1 MANRISMQA
10 RHSTLFTRTRL
21 RAPILKPIPMLLA
34 AVLAGCASNTHH
46 TTGALTQ
53 KTQAAKPNP
62 APAYRKP
69 VAAAEEKPAPL
80 VFKDEGGGQSND
92 ESTAQPEK
100 FVDEAEAKQDEEA
113 TPDQFTDQTGTAA
126 PEEHFVQHP
135 FVDDEVPVKDEG
147 VMAKDHFTDDAGA
160 AKDEG
165 IVAHERFT
173 DDAAPAGDEDVVAH
187 QKFSD
192 DSAPIKDDDVLAQR
206 FTDDT
211 PAAKDDAVATEE
223 YTDDGANTAPEQFV
237 RAPDERNVAQAEES
251 KARPVTMLPMTVTLE
266 ADPLFE
272 FDKDAIGAEA
282 RKKLDQ
288 LIQQLK
294 GIPYGEVITLG
305 FADPIGAHAY
315 NQKLSERRASS
326 VERYLVSNG
335 IPADKIRVE
344 ARGETEEFANYKSCK
359 GQAQGRQKL
368 IDCLQPDRRVEVTVT
383 TSKDK

>member
-1 MANRISMQA
+1 MATRVSMQA
-10 RHSTLFTRTRL
+10 RHSAHSTRAAL
-21 RAPILKPIPMLLA
+21 RTPILKPIPMLLA
-34 AVLAGCASNTHH
+34 AVLVGCAANTHH
-46 TTGALTQ
+46 TTGSLTQ
-53 KTQAAKPNP
+53 SQAAKPNP

-69 VAAAEEKPAPL
+69 VTVPEEKPAPM
-80 VFKDEGGGQSND
+80 VFKDEGGGQTND
-92 ESTAQPEK
+92 ESSPPEK
-100 FVDEAEAKQDEEA
+100 FVDDAEAKQDEET
-113 TPDQFTDQTGTAA
+113 TPDQFTDQTGTTA

-135 FVDDEVPVKDEG
+135 FTDDEGPTKNEG
-147 VMAKDHFTDDAGA
+147 VVAQERFTDDAGA
-160 AKDEG
+160 PKDEG
-165 IVAHERFT
+165 TAAHQHFT
-173 DDAAPAGDEDVVAH
+173 DDAPPATDEGVVAH

-211 PAAKDDAVATEE
+211 PAVKDDTVATEE

-237 RAPDERNVAQAEES
+237 RTPDERNVAQAEES

-305 FADPIGAHAY
+305 FADPIGTHVY

-335 IPADKIRVE
+335 IPADRIRVE
-344 ARGETEEFANYKSCK
+344 ARGETEEFASYKSCK
-359 GQAQGRQKL
+359 EQAQGKQKL
-368 IDCLQPDRRVEVTVT
+368 IDCLHPDRRVEVTVT